1 MSQSPTKLTELQKK
15 QLEKIFARL
24 VDNSSLD
31 KDGVATRLNEE
42 GKKLCAQAKVKPDDL
57 LIKNIEYFRKPK
69 DENEVV
75 DVRHKHYVAR
85 RLCKYIFDDFLAKLQ
100 EINKVIENNA
110 IRKKIEADAAE

>member
-42 GKKLCAQAKVKPDDL
+42 GKKLCA
-57 LIKNIEYFRKPK
+57 
-69 DENEVV
+69 
-75 DVRHKHYVAR
+75 
-85 RLCKYIFDDFLAKLQ
+85 
-100 EINKVIENNA
+100 
-110 IRKKIEADAAE
+110 